1 MGKIVLVIGFI
12 CLMAGLGFA
21 QKTEDVLFEE
31 ASSCI
36 MQGDYDQAVEKYQ
49 EAIAADPRSILAHQL
64 LGITYGLQYAKTR
77 NMDFKKKQIETLLKT
92 LELDPKYW
100 PAMTHLG
107 MAYYA
112 IGDKTSAAFYLKQ
125 VLELQPKHP
134 ERVLYQKVIEE
145 AGKSTAEG
153 KPHSPAA
160 SKQ

>member
-1 MGKIVLVIGFI
+1 MGKTFLVIGFI
-12 CLMAGLGFA
+12 CLMTGLGFA

-36 MQGDYDQAVEKYQ
+36 MQGDYDQAVTKYQ
-49 EAIAADPRSILAHQL
+49 EAITADPQSVLAHQL

-77 NMDFKKKQIETLLKT
+77 DMNFKKKQIETFLKT

-112 IGDKTSAAFYLKQ
+112 IGDKANAAFYLKQ

-145 AGKSTAEG
+145 AGKSTVEG
-153 KPHSPAA
+153 KPSSAA